1 MLKLDGGTEQ
11 VAVVRGLTYPL
22 QLGADGKLLLSEDLS
37 VVEQNIISVLETRP
51 FERVMRADYGFDP
64 RIFDVME
71 PTAIN
76 ARIWLAVTTYVTAVT
91 DLTVDGGISTADNGV
106 YNCQLKYSVNGLAAP
121 PLNLS
126 LNI

>member
-1 MLKLDGGTEQ
+1 M
-11 VAVVRGLTYPL
+11 AVVRGLTYPL
-22 QLGADGKLLLSEDLS
+22 QLGSDGRLVLAEDLE

-76 ARIWLAVTTYVTAVT
+76 ARIWLAVTTYVTAVD
-91 DLTVDGGISTADNGV
+91 DLTVDGGISLADNGV
-106 YNCQLKYSVNGLAAP
+106 YNCQLNYVVNGLAAP

>member
-1 MLKLDGGTEQ
+1 
-11 VAVVRGLTYPL
+11 VAVVRGLAYPL
-22 QLGADGKLLLSEDLS
+22 QLGADGRLVLAEDLS
-37 VVEQNIISVLETRP
+37 TVEQNIISVLETRP

-76 ARIWLAVTTYVTAVT
+76 ARIWLAVTTYCPAVE
-91 DLTVDGGISTADNGV
+91 DLTVEGGIALADSGV
-106 YNCQLKYSVNGLAAP
+106 YNCRLTYVVNGVAAP

>member
-1 MLKLDGGTEQ
+1 V
-11 VAVVRGLTYPL
+11 VAVRGLQYPL
-22 QLGADGKLLLSEDLS
+22 QLGSDGKLLLAEDVS

-76 ARIWLAVTTYVTAVT
+76 ARIWLAVTTYVPAVS
-91 DLTVDGGISTADNGV
+91 DLNVEGGIASSDNGV
-106 YNCQLKYSVNGLAAP
+106 YNARLTYTVNGVTAP

>member
-1 MLKLDGGTEQ
+1 M
-11 VAVVRGLTYPL
+11 AVVRGLAYPL
-22 QLGADGKLLLSEDLS
+22 QLGSDGKLILAEDIGT
-37 VVEQNIISVLETRP
+37 VEQNIISVLETRP

-76 ARIWLAVTTYVTAVT
+76 ARIWLAVTTYCPAVA
-91 DLTVDGGISTADNGV
+91 DLTVEGGIDLADNGV
-106 YNCQLKYSVNGLAAP
+106 YNCRLTYVVNGVAAP